1 MKDEALKEFDFP
13 LLETLSIEDNQLED
27 LEGLMEVLEEKDIY
41 VLILN
46 DNKFTYEVK
55 DVFERLPSL

>member
-1 MKDEALKEFDFP
+1 LKDEALKEFDFP